1 MKNLQPA
8 RWPIFSSM
16 VTLLPPPR
24 DQRDLQSTLNAFLKF
39 FSSLRRSFED
49 FGCFWASSLFAYSSS
64 VGPEY
69 SIKFAFQANEDARS
83 VPCSTAL
90 RANLLLYSY
99 LDRKWSRQ
107 NQGINSDII
116 PQGVAFICCV
126 YDMFCCCLGGFGQS
140 VGKQLQNGAISIRQ
154 PNPSPLRLVYTLSKQ

>member
-1 MKNLQPA
+1 MSVGYRSGRLSSDTVEDWQKCRKIRLSSEILKILQPA
-8 RWPIFSSM
+8 RWPIFSAM
-16 VTLLPPPR
+16 GTLLPPPR

-107 NQGINSDII
+107 NQGINSDI
-116 PQGVAFICCV
+116 
-126 YDMFCCCLGGFGQS
+126 
-140 VGKQLQNGAISIRQ
+140 
-154 PNPSPLRLVYTLSKQ
+154 TLSMGINGTQLNDL